1 MWDDGGERG
10 LVRPH
15 AAEPLILRLAE
26 VRTLQRSQVGGK
38 AAALGELLNAGLPVP
53 AGFCIT
59 TAAFRRLLRAADAL
73 PAVAALDAAPPG
85 AELAHLGAAV
95 RSRLAAAPIPV
106 DLEQAIV
113 SAWRDLLRGVAC
125 AVRSS
130 ATAEDRRDASFAGQ
144 LDTVLN
150 VRAADAL
157 LRAVRQCWCS
167 AFSDR
172 ALAYRARRGLGG
184 TAVHMA
190 VIVQELVRAE
200 AAGVLF
206 TINPLSGREDEILIE
221 GSYGLG
227 EAVVSGRVSP
237 DRLVVQKETGRIA
250 QRTVSNK
257 TLAVV
262 PRGERGVI
270 QLAIAPHAARAAA
283 LSDGAAQRLALLGS
297 AAERLLGAPQDVEW
311 AVSGGEAFVLQS
323 RPITGALLRP
333 WSDDGQVWTNMNTG
347 EVLPDVISPLTWSFL
362 ERSVIRC
369 LEDLLARLGVEY
381 SDSPLV
387 GRIGGRVYFNLN
399 TIAAIGKVLPIGG
412 SADITALFGGWQ
424 PESEV
429 RRCLAIAEQNLPR
442 VRLARRTFVRR
453 LPAMVLWALR
463 HHATA
468 RAERCRAAF
477 GRRLEERR
485 RLDLE
490 ALSESSLIEEIQRC
504 VELFREGMT
513 TLGSY
518 AVVGVSY
525 FSHLQAAC
533 ERWLPGEPN
542 AANQLLTGI
551 GGMASAE
558 AGLEMWRLAAHAH
571 AHTSVARVLLAND
584 GFTLTRAVLGGVDG
598 GADFLAR
605 WDEFMARHGHHARG
619 EIELMNRR
627 WSDDPDYVLAQVRSY
642 LAHMGEK
649 DPVATH
655 RAQAEERAQRTAAL
669 RQRLGNPI
677 KRMLLDFLLR
687 RARLGVVYRENV
699 KSEGVRLMAF
709 VRQVAVALGRRLAAR
724 GVIEQATDV
733 FLLPLDELARVQGD
747 PDVTDVRALV
757 RRRRAEFEHDV
768 SITPPAVI
776 VRRLDAGDVASEVVD
791 AGTDRLSGLGVS
803 PGVVTGPARVILH
816 SDAHERM
823 RPGEILVAPFTDPG
837 WTPYFQL
844 AAGLVTDLGGLLSH
858 GSIVA
863 REYGLPAVVNVG
875 RATRIIHTGD
885 LLQLDGTHGEVRI
898 LRRVKT

>member
-1 MWDDGGERG
+1 
-10 LVRPH
+10 
-15 AAEPLILRLAE
+15 
-26 VRTLQRSQVGGK
+26 
-38 AAALGELLNAGLPVP
+38 
-53 AGFCIT
+53 
-59 TAAFRRLLRAADAL
+59 
-73 PAVAALDAAPPG
+73 
-85 AELAHLGAAV
+85 
-95 RSRLAAAPIPV
+95 
-106 DLEQAIV
+106 
-113 SAWRDLLRGVAC
+113 
-125 AVRSS
+125 
-130 ATAEDRRDASFAGQ
+130 
-144 LDTVLN
+144 
-150 VRAADAL
+150 
-157 LRAVRQCWCS
+157 
-167 AFSDR
+167 
-172 ALAYRARRGLGG
+172 
-184 TAVHMA
+184 
-190 VIVQELVRAE
+190 
-200 AAGVLF
+200 
-206 TINPLSGREDEILIE
+206 
-221 GSYGLG
+221 
-227 EAVVSGRVSP
+227 
-237 DRLVVQKETGRIA
+237 
-250 QRTVSNK
+250 
-257 TLAVV
+257 
-262 PRGERGVI
+262 
-270 QLAIAPHAARAAA
+270 
-283 LSDGAAQRLALLGS
+283 
-297 AAERLLGAPQDVEW
+297 
-311 AVSGGEAFVLQS
+311 
-323 RPITGALLRP
+323 
-333 WSDDGQVWTNMNTG
+333 
-347 EVLPDVISPLTWSFL
+347 
-362 ERSVIRC
+362 
-369 LEDLLARLGVEY
+369 
-381 SDSPLV
+381 
-387 GRIGGRVYFNLN
+387 
-399 TIAAIGKVLPIGG
+399 
-412 SADITALFGGWQ
+412 
-424 PESEV
+424 
-429 RRCLAIAEQNLPR
+429 
-442 VRLARRTFVRR
+442 
-453 LPAMVLWALR
+453 
-463 HHATA
+463 
-468 RAERCRAAF
+468 
-477 GRRLEERR
+477 
-485 RLDLE
+485 
-490 ALSESSLIEEIQRC
+490 
-504 VELFREGMT
+504 
-513 TLGSY
+513 
-518 AVVGVSY
+518 
-525 FSHLQAAC
+525 
-533 ERWLPGEPN
+533 
-542 AANQLLTGI
+542 
-551 GGMASAE
+551 
-558 AGLEMWRLAAHAH
+558 
-571 AHTSVARVLLAND
+571 
-584 GFTLTRAVLGGVDG
+584 VLGGVDG

-724 GVIEQATDV
+724 GVIEQANDV